1 MARVPDT
8 QTEAYAAR
16 RAVSDY
22 DLPSQFRNY
31 VYAWTTSE
39 DEIDEAAI
47 MVGIG
52 GTSAEMVSAGLS
64 YVEPMASITW
74 CSRVTENGYFAAS
87 GEMGPL
93 SVPRAL
99 GMAHR
104 RCRLTGYDR
113 VVILLQERGLWRDE
127 WGILAPEEGLF

>member
-1 MARVPDT
+1 MSRVPNT
-8 QTEAYAAR
+8 ATPEHAAR
-16 RAVSDY
+16 RTVSDY
-22 DLPSQFRNY
+22 DLLSDFRGY

-64 YVEPMASITW
+64 YVEPTASISW
-74 CSRVTENGYFAAS
+74 CSRVTENGYFSAS
-87 GEMGPL
+87 GDLGPF

-127 WGILAPEEGLF
+127 WGTLADQVGLG